1 MSEHYDQA
9 LVDELGEIVADMLLE
24 ESGALTRSTG
34 FCVATGRVAAA
45 VLDRLVE
52 LGWSPNVIHLTL
64 DNTEGK
70 FTPDPLRIIT
80 HLLPTTAAIEGM
92 AEIAGHEGHTLLVR
106 YSALGNR
113 VERCESCGE
122 GL

>member
-52 LGWSPNVIHLTL
+52 LGW
-64 DNTEGK
+64 
-70 FTPDPLRIIT
+70 RQ
-80 HLLPTTAAIEGM
+80 
-92 AEIAGHEGHTLLVR
+92 
-106 YSALGNR
+106 
-113 VERCESCGE
+113 SCGVVLRGDE
-122 GL
+122 SVTCELPRDDHRTHRGQGIVWGACELDYRR